1 MRPLM
6 YTVAGMFTALSVLVA
21 PVAASAAELKIAL
34 STEPTSIDPHYHNLS
49 PNNALAT
56 HIFGS
61 LIEQD
66 ETQQLKPG
74 LALSWKPINDTTWEF
89 KLRQGV
95 KFHDGSPFTAE
106 DVAFTISRAGNVPD
120 SPSSFGIYTKP
131 IKEVKV
137 VDPHTVHLITEGPY
151 PLMPNDIST
160 IRIVSKKHGEGA
172 TTADYNSGKAAIGA
186 GPYKLVSFTPGQSI
200 VLEANPG
207 YWGDKPT
214 FDKVTFRPIT
224 NAASRVAALLS
235 GDVDLVDG
243 VPTADIAQLKSNANV
258 AISQAVSNRVIYLH
272 IDSDRDVTPHATG
285 KDGKEIKNPFKDVN
299 VRRAISMAIN
309 RQAIV
314 DRVMEGVAIPAG
326 QLLPKGFF
334 GVSPNIAVP
343 TYNPQGAKKLLADAG
358 YPDGFKLTIHGPND
372 RYINDAQIVQAV
384 AQMLSRIGI
393 EAAVDTMPRSTFFS
407 RASKLEFSLML
418 VGWGSGT
425 GEASSP
431 LKSLLATY
439 DKAAGMGPSNRGRYS
454 NKEFDETLAQALVT
468 VDDAAREKLL
478 QKATEI
484 AMNDVGLIPLHY
496 EVSTWATKKGLTYVG
511 RSDQGTLATYVKMG
525 N

>member
-21 PVAASAAELKIAL
+21 PASAAELKIAL
-34 STEPTSIDPHYHNLS
+34 SSEPTSIDPHYHNLS

-106 DVAFTISRAGNVPD
+106 DVAFTMQRAGNVPD

-131 IKEVKV
+131 IKEVKI
-137 VDPHTVHLITEGPY
+137 VDPHTVHFITEDPY
-151 PLMPNDIST
+151 PLMPNDVST
-160 IRIVSKKHGEGA
+160 VRIVSKKHGEGA
-172 TTADYNSGKAAIGA
+172 ATSDYNSGKAAIGA
-186 GPYKLVSFTPGQSI
+186 GPYKLASFTPGQAI
-200 VLEANPG
+200 VLEVNPN
-207 YWGDKPT
+207 YWGEKPA

-243 VPTADIAQLKSNANV
+243 VPTADIAQLKTNENVVISN
-258 AISQAVSNRVIYLH
+258 AVSNRVIYLH
-272 IDSDRDVTPHATG
+272 IDSDRDVTPHVTG
-285 KDGKEIKNPFKDVN
+285 KDGKEIKNPFKDVR

-334 GVSPNIAVP
+334 GVSPNIQVP
-343 TYNPQGAKKLLADAG
+343 TYNPQGAKKLLAEAG

-407 RASKLEFSLML
+407 RASKLEFSLLL

-439 DKAAGMGPSNRGRYS
+439 DKTKGMGASNRGRYS
-454 NKEFDETLAQALVT
+454 NKEFDETLAKALAT
-468 VDDAAREKLL
+468 VDDAGREKLL

-484 AMNDVGLIPLHY
+484 AMSDVGLIPLHY
-496 EVSTWATKKGLTYVG
+496 EVSTWATRKGLSYVG
-511 RSDQGTLATYVKMG
+511 RSDQGTLATYVKTG

>member
-6 YTVAGMFTALSVLVA
+6 YTVAGMFTALSVLAA
-21 PVAASAAELKIAL
+21 PVSAAELRIAL

-56 HIFGS
+56 HIFGA
-61 LIEQD
+61 LIEQN
-66 ETQQLKPG
+66 EIQQLQPG
-74 LALSWKPINDTTWEF
+74 LAVSWKPINDTTWEF
-89 KLRQGV
+89 KLREGV

-106 DVAFTISRAGNVPD
+106 DVAFTIGRAGNVPD

-137 VDPHTVHLITEGPY
+137 IDPTTVHFVTETPY
-151 PLMPNDIST
+151 PLLPNDLST
-160 IRIVSKKHGEGA
+160 VRIVSKKHGEGA
-172 TTADYNSGKAAIGA
+172 TTSDYNSGKAAIGA
-186 GPYKLVSFTPGQSI
+186 GPYKLVSFTPGQAI
-200 VLEANPG
+200 VLEANPN
-207 YWGDKPT
+207 YWGDKPA
-214 FDKVTFRPIT
+214 FEKVTFRPIT
-224 NAASRVAALLS
+224 NDAARIAALLS

-243 VPTADIAQLKSNANV
+243 VPTADIAQLKKNANV
-258 AISQAVSNRVIYLH
+258 NVVNAVSNRIIYLH
-272 IDSDRDVTPHATG
+272 IDSDRDVTPHVTA
-285 KDGKEIKNPFKDVN
+285 KDGKEIKNPFKDVR
-299 VRRAISMAIN
+299 VRQAISMAIN

-314 DRVMEGVAIPAG
+314 DRVMEGIAIPAG
-326 QLLPKGFF
+326 QLLPNGFF
-334 GVSPNIAVP
+334 GVSPNIQVP
-343 TYNPQGAKKLLADAG
+343 TYNPQGAKKLLEEAG
-358 YPDGFKLTIHGPND
+358 YPNGFKVTIHGPND

-407 RASKLEFSLML
+407 RASKLEFSLLL

-439 DKAAGMGPSNRGRYS
+439 NRETGMGPSNRGRYS
-454 NKEFDETLAQALVT
+454 NKEFDETLAKALVT

-484 AMNDVGLIPLHY
+484 AMADVGLIPLHY
-496 EVSTWATKKGLTYVG
+496 EVSTWATRKGLTYIG
-511 RSDQGTLATYVKMG
+511 RSDQGTLATYVRVA

>member
-6 YTVAGMFTALSVLVA
+6 YTVAGMFTALSVLVS
-21 PVAASAAELKIAL
+21 PASAAELKIAL

-56 HIFGS
+56 HIFGA

-74 LALSWKPINDTTWEF
+74 LALSWKPVNDTTWEF

-120 SPSSFGIYTKP
+120 SPSGFGIYTKA
-131 IKEVKV
+131 IKEVKI
-137 VDPHTVHLITEGPY
+137 VDPYTVHFITEKPY

-186 GPYKLVSFTPGQSI
+186 GPYKFVSFTPGQSI
-200 VLEANPG
+200 VLEANPD
-207 YWGDKPT
+207 YWGDKPI

-243 VPTADIAQLKSNANV
+243 VPTADIAQLKKNPNV
-258 AISQAVSNRVIYLH
+258 NISQAVSNRVIYLH
-272 IDSDRDVTPHATG
+272 IDSNRDVTPHVTG
-285 KDGKEIKNPFKDVN
+285 KDGKEIKNPFKDVR

-334 GVSPNIAVP
+334 GVSPNIPVP
-343 TYNPQGAKKLLADAG
+343 TYNPQGAKKLLAEAG

-393 EAAVDTMPRSTFFS
+393 EASVDTMPRSTFFS

-454 NKEFDETLAQALVT
+454 NKEFDETLAKALVT

-496 EVSTWATKKGLTYVG
+496 EVSTWATRKGLTYIG

-525 N
+525 D

>member
-21 PVAASAAELKIAL
+21 PASAAELKIAL
-34 STEPTSIDPHYHNLS
+34 SSEPTSIDPHYHNLS

-106 DVAFTISRAGNVPD
+106 DVAFTMQRAGNVPD

-131 IKEVKV
+131 IKEVKI
-137 VDPHTVHLITEGPY
+137 VDPHTVHFITEDPY
-151 PLMPNDIST
+151 PLMPNDVST
-160 IRIVSKKHGEGA
+160 VRIVSKKHGEGA
-172 TTADYNSGKAAIGA
+172 ATSDYNSGKAAIGA
-186 GPYKLVSFTPGQSI
+186 GPYKLASFTPGQAI
-200 VLEANPG
+200 VLEANPN
-207 YWGDKPT
+207 YWGEKPA

-243 VPTADIAQLKSNANV
+243 VPTADIAQLKTNENVVISN
-258 AISQAVSNRVIYLH
+258 AVSNRVIYLH
-272 IDSDRDVTPHATG
+272 IDSDRDVTPHVTG
-285 KDGKEIKNPFKDVN
+285 KDGKEIKNPFKDVR

-334 GVSPNIAVP
+334 GVSPNIQVP
-343 TYNPQGAKKLLADAG
+343 TYNPQGAKKLLAEAG

-407 RASKLEFSLML
+407 RASKLEFSLLL

-439 DKAAGMGPSNRGRYS
+439 DKTKGMGASNRGRYS
-454 NKEFDETLAQALVT
+454 NKEFDETLAKALAT
-468 VDDAAREKLL
+468 VDDAGREKLL

-484 AMNDVGLIPLHY
+484 AMSDVGLIPLHY
-496 EVSTWATKKGLTYVG
+496 EVSTWATRKGLSYVG
-511 RSDQGTLATYVKMG
+511 RSDQGTLATYVKTG

>member
-1 MRPLM
+1 M
-6 YTVAGMFTALSVLVA
+6 YALSGVFTAAALFSA
-21 PVAASAAELKIAL
+21 PVSAADLRVAL

-61 LIEQD
+61 LIEQGP
-66 ETQQLKPG
+66 TQELQPG
-74 LALSWKPINDTTWEF
+74 LALSWKPIKDDTWEF

-95 KFHDGSPFTAE
+95 KFQDGSPFTAD
-106 DVAFTISRAGNVPD
+106 DVVFTINRAGNVPD

-131 IKEVKV
+131 VKEMKV
-137 VDPHTVHLITEGPY
+137 IDDHTVHFITDGPY
-151 PLMPNDIST
+151 PLLPNDLSG
-160 IRIVSKKHGEGA
+160 IRIISRKNAEGA
-172 TTADYNSGKAAIGA
+172 TTADFNSGKAAVGA

-200 VLEANPG
+200 ILEANPT
-207 YWGDKPT
+207 YWGEKPQ
-214 FDKVTFRPIT
+214 FDKVIFRPVT
-224 NAASRVAALLS
+224 NPAARVAALLS

-243 VPTADIAQLKSNANV
+243 VPTADIAQLKKNPAVSLDD
-258 AISQAVSNRVIYLH
+258 AVSNRIIYLH
-272 IDSDRDVTPHATG
+272 IDSDRDVTPHVTA
-285 KDGKEIKNPFKDVN
+285 KDGKEIKNPFKDVR
-299 VRRAISMAIN
+299 VRKAISMAIN

-314 DRVMEGVAIPAG
+314 DRVMEGLAIPAG

-334 GVSPNIAVP
+334 GVSPNIQVP
-343 TYNPQGAKKLLADAG
+343 KYDPEAAKKLLAEAG
-358 YPDGFKLTIHGPND
+358 YKDGFKLTIHGPND
-372 RYINDAQIVQAV
+372 RYINDAQIVQAI

-393 EAAVDTMPRSTFFS
+393 DTAVDTMPRSTFFG

-454 NKEFDETLAQALVT
+454 NKEFDETLAKALVT

-484 AMNDVGLIPLHY
+484 AMADVGLIPLHY
-496 EVSTWATKKGLTYVG
+496 EVSTWATRKGFKYEG
-511 RSDQGTLATYVKMG
+511 RSDQGTQAMGVSIVK
-525 N
+525 

>member
-6 YTVAGMFTALSVLVA
+6 YTVAGMFTALSVLA
-21 PVAASAAELKIAL
+21 SPASAAELKIAL

-61 LIEQD
+61 LIEQN
-66 ETQQLKPG
+66 ETQQLQPG

-106 DVAFTISRAGNVPD
+106 DVAFTMSRAGNVPD

-137 VDPHTVHLITEGPY
+137 VDPHTVHFITEKPY
-151 PLMPNDIST
+151 PLMPNDVST
-160 IRIVSKKHGEGA
+160 VRIISKKHGEGA
-172 TTADYNSGKAAIGA
+172 TTSDYNSGKAAIGA

-200 VLEANPG
+200 VLEANPN
-207 YWGDKPT
+207 YWGEKPT
-214 FDKVTFRPIT
+214 FDKVTFRAIT

-243 VPTADIAQLKSNANV
+243 VPTADIAQLKKNPDV

-285 KDGKEIKNPFKDVN
+285 KDGKEIKNPFKDVR

-334 GVSPNIAVP
+334 GVSPNIQVP
-343 TYNPQGAKKLLADAG
+343 TYNPQGAKKLLAEAG

-393 EAAVDTMPRSTFFS
+393 EAAVDTMPRSTFFG
-407 RASKLEFSLML
+407 RASKLEFSLLL

-454 NKEFDETLAQALVT
+454 NKELDETLAKALVT
-468 VDDAAREKLL
+468 VDDAARETLL